1 MLIEH
6 LKEQRPVLDRQNKFM
21 FFSNNKVAQTSV
33 NRRLLKLRSIVYK
46 DDRQKYESYFQDA
59 IGKLDSI
66 YKFTIVRNP
75 WDRVVSAF
83 FYLRA
88 RSRLNF
94 RSMSFGHF
102 VLKVLSEHG
111 PALDAH
117 FTPQYSSSFYN
128 GEQFVDFI
136 GRLENIKNDWSV
148 IAKQISAP
156 PAIPHVNKSKHENY
170 THYYDA
176 MTCQVVGEVYKD
188 DVEAF
193 GYAFGE

>member
-1 MLIEH
+1 MLTEH
-6 LKEQRPVLDRQNKFM
+6 LKEQRPVLDKQNEFM

-46 DDRQKYESYFQDA
+46 DDHQKYESHFQDA
-59 IGKLDSI
+59 VSKLDSI
-66 YKFTIVRNP
+66 YKFTIVRKP

-83 FYLRA
+83 SYLKA
-88 RSRLNF
+88 RRRLDF
-94 RSMSFGHF
+94 RSMSFEHF
-102 VLKVLSEHG
+102 VLKVLSKHG

-117 FTPQYSSSFYN
+117 FAPQYSKSFHD

-156 PAIPHVNKSKHENY
+156 PAIPHVNKSKHDNY
-170 THYYDA
+170 TSYYDE
-176 MTCQVVGEVYKD
+176 TTRQVVGEIYKD

-193 GYAFGE
+193 GYEF